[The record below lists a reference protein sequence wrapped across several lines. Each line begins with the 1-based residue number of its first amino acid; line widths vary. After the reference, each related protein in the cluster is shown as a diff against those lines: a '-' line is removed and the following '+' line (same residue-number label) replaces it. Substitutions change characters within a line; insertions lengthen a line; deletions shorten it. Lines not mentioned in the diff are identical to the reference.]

1 MFFSWLQNANPKTS
15 AKKSTKK
22 SLSADKVSKA
32 YIHILEE
39 SGLPELPALLENYGR
54 SADVM
59 KGSEHLH
66 FQSHL
71 GPVWVLKVQ
80 TSVGGLHDG
89 RLNESAY
96 SKTRDYAGLVVA
108 QLKSLKPQQIHIHF
122 QGTQEMSELG
132 FLTGLEASLYSFKE
146 VLQSQPELLSS
157 HLFIQKNSKP
167 LSLEILNRAK
177 NRAASISLARHL
189 VNLPPNLKRPSQIVS
204 LVKKLKLSNSSKI
217 TAWNSKKLKTE
228 KCELLLATGQGSDDP
243 PQLLKISYR
252 PKVKSARKPV
262 AIVGKGITFDTGGLD
277 MKPSSAMR
285 LMKKDMGGAASVIAI
300 ALWVDRSKFQHP
312 VDFYLALAEN
322 SIDGK
327 SMRPSDVY
335 RSRNGLTVEIDNTDA
350 EGRLVLADA
359 LDVAVTDASK
369 PEVVIDLATL
379 TGACRVALGLEVA
392 GLFSNDDELADEL
405 NRSAQL
411 AGDLN
416 WRLPLV
422 DRYFA
427 TYASPFADF
436 KNAGESFGGAITA
449 ALFLQKFVRSTKW
462 AHLDMY
468 SWTDRPNGIFHGAG
482 GNAQC
487 VQALIHW
494 LEGRSSTTDS

>member
-15 AKKSTKK
+15 AKKTGKK
-22 SLSADKVSKA
+22 SASLEKVSKA
-32 YIHILEE
+32 HIHILED
-39 SGLPELPALLENYGR
+39 SGLTEVPGILESYGQ
-54 SADVM
+54 STDVM
-59 KGSEHLH
+59 KTSEHLH
-66 FQSHL
+66 FQIAQ
-71 GPVWVLKVQ
+71 GPVWILKLQVP
-80 TSVGGLHDG
+80 TGGLHDG

-108 QLKSLKPQQIHIHF
+108 QLKTLKLQQVYVHF
-122 QGTQEMSELG
+122 HGTQEMSELG
-132 FLTGLEASLYSFKE
+132 FLTGLEASIYSYKE
-146 VLQSQPELLSS
+146 VLKGQPELLSS
-157 HLFIQKNSKP
+157 SLFVQKNSKP
-167 LSLEILNRAK
+167 LDLEILNRAK

-204 LVKKLKLSNSSKI
+204 LVKKLKLSGSSKI
-217 TAWNSKKLKTE
+217 TAWNSQKLKTE

-277 MKPSSAMR
+277 IKPSSAMR

-300 ALWVDRSKFQHP
+300 ALWVDRSKFEHP

-322 SIDGK
+322 AIDGK

-359 LDVAVTDASK
+359 LDVAVTDSSK

-392 GLFSNDDELADEL
+392 GLFSNDDELADEI
-405 NRSAQL
+405 NKSAQL

-422 DRYFA
+422 DRYFS
-427 TYASPFADF
+427 TYSSPFADF

-494 LEGRSSTTDS
+494 LEGR